1 MLRQF
6 FGRSNHQPEKQ
17 TANQKEQSLEAKIAQ
32 LHPEAIPHHVAIIMD
47 GNGRWA
53 RAQGKPRTFGH
64 AQGAKTLRTIVKFA
78 DSLGIQVISVYA
90 FSTENWKRPV
100 TEVKFIMNLLGQYL
114 TSELEEFHKYNV
126 QVRFMG
132 DREGM
137 PEVVLKKMEHALETT
152 RNNTGIIL
160 NIAINYGGQREIVEA
175 TRELALL
182 VQKKKLAPHDIDEK
196 IVTEHLYT
204 RGLPAPDLLIRTGG
218 DLRVSNFMLWQIAYA
233 EFWTTPVY
241 WPDFSESL
249 LVDALLSYQSRD
261 RRFGGLNK

>member
-6 FGRSNHQPEKQ
+6 FGRAGNQPEKQ
-17 TANQKEQSLEAKIAQ
+17 TANQEEQSLEAKIAR

-64 AQGAKTLRTIVKFA
+64 AQGAKTLRNIVKFA
-78 DSLGIQVISVYA
+78 DKLGIQVISVYA

-100 TEVKFIMNLLGQYL
+100 MEVKFIMNLLGQYL

-137 PEVVLKKMEHALETT
+137 PDVVLKKMEYALETT

-175 TRELALL
+175 TRELASL
-182 VQKKKLAPHDIDEK
+182 VQEGKLAPHDIDEK
-196 IVTEHLYT
+196 MVADHLYT
-204 RGLPAPDLLIRTGG
+204 RGLAAPDLLIRTGG

-249 LVDALLSYQSRD
+249 LVDALLSYQKRD

>member
-6 FGRSNHQPEKQ
+6 FGRASNQPEKQ
-17 TANQKEQSLEAKIAQ
+17 TTNQEEQSLEAKIAQ
-32 LHPEAIPHHVAIIMD
+32 LYPEAIPHHVAIIMD

-64 AQGAKTLRTIVKFA
+64 AQGAKTLRNIVKFA
-78 DSLGIQVISVYA
+78 DKLGIQVISVYA

-137 PEVVLKKMEHALETT
+137 PDVVLKKWSM
-152 RNNTGIIL
+152 
-160 NIAINYGGQREIVEA
+160 
-175 TRELALL
+175 
-182 VQKKKLAPHDIDEK
+182 P
-196 IVTEHLYT
+196 
-204 RGLPAPDLLIRTGG
+204 
-218 DLRVSNFMLWQIAYA
+218 
-233 EFWTTPVY
+233 
-241 WPDFSESL
+241 
-249 LVDALLSYQSRD
+249 
-261 RRFGGLNK
+261 